1 MDEIAQSP
9 APAVS
14 VIVPAYN
21 AAATLQ
27 ETLESVVAQTFT
39 DFELLVLDD
48 GSTDA
53 TAQVALSFKDL
64 RVRVISLTQG
74 GVARARNL
82 AVDEA
87 RGSLIAFLDADDVW
101 LPRKLERQVALLDER
116 PDVGLCVTRATRIDA
131 DSRPTGEMPI
141 LETSDDY
148 TAALLLHSSIAGSVS
163 AAVIRRELFQQ
174 VGGFPCGQ
182 RQAEDW
188 DLWLRLS
195 VQTSIA
201 VIPEALVRYRVHS
214 GNASGVARELERDT
228 FPTLDRFF
236 ASPLSGPYT
245 HLRKRVYAR
254 HWMICSGSYLHQRQL
269 GASLRCLVRGL
280 ATSPASVRQPLGLPI
295 RWLRRA
301 RRHWASA

>member
-1 MDEIAQSP
+1 MAEIAASP

-27 ETLESVVAQTFT
+27 ETLESVLAQTFT
-39 DFELLVLDD
+39 DFELLVVDD

-53 TAQVALSFKDL
+53 TAQIALSFEDP
-64 RVRVISLTQG
+64 RVRLISLSHG

-82 AVDEA
+82 AVEEA
-87 RGSLIAFLDADDVW
+87 RGTLVAFLDADDVW
-101 LPRKLERQVALLDER
+101 LPHKLQLQVALLDER

-141 LETSDDY
+141 LEASDDY
-148 TAALLLHSSIAGSVS
+148 TAALLLHSSIAGGVS

-174 VGGFPCGQ
+174 VGGFPYGQ

-195 VQTSIA
+195 LHSTIA
-201 VIPEALVRYRVHS
+201 VVPESLVLQRAHA
-214 GNASGVARELERDT
+214 GNTSGVAYELERDT

-236 ASPLSGPYT
+236 ASPLAGPYS

-269 GASLRCLVRGL
+269 LASLRCLVRGL
-280 ATSPASVRQPLGLPI
+280 ATSPGSVRQPLGLPM

-301 RRHWASA
+301 RRRWASA